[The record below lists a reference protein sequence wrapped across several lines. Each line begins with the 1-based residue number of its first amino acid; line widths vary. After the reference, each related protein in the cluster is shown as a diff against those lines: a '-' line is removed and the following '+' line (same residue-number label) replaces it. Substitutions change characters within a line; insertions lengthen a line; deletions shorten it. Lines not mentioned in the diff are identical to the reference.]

1 MERPIPAPFVRLGPP
16 EPACPLIVSVPHA
29 GRCYPSALLARS
41 ALPVETLAALEDR
54 HVDALAEGLPA
65 MGITTFV
72 ATRARAWIDLNRDER
87 EVDPAMVSPPPRAAT
102 LIASAKM
109 RGGLGLIPRRVAGAG
124 DILWHR
130 LPAEEV
136 AARIESDHRPW
147 HGAIADA
154 LKQAHARFGIA
165 LLLDLHSM
173 PPLAAEAGRMA
184 ARLVIGDRHGRSS
197 DARFVTR
204 LLAAAQALP
213 VARNV
218 PYAGGYTLERHGRPA
233 VGIHALQLE
242 VDRTLYLAPD
252 LRALGGGVEAMRQ
265 LVQTLVSALRS
276 ELTLGSC
283 PAMQAAE

>member
-1 MERPIPAPFVRLGPP
+1 MERPTPAPFVRFGPP

-29 GRCYPSALLARS
+29 GRVYPPALLARS

-54 HVDALAEGLPA
+54 HVDALATGLPA
-65 MGITTFV
+65 MGITMFI

-87 EVDPAMVSPPPRAAT
+87 EIDPAMVSPPPRAAG

-124 DILWHR
+124 DILWQR

-147 HGAIADA
+147 HDA
-154 LKQAHARFGIA
+154 VAVALDQARARFGMA

-173 PPLAAEAGRMA
+173 PPLAAAGGRDA

-213 VARNV
+213 VARNA

-233 VGIHALQLE
+233 AGIHAIQLE
-242 VDRTLYLAPD
+242 VDRTLYLESD
-252 LRALGGGVEAMRQ
+252 MRSLGDGIGTTRRLVEAMAR
-265 LVQTLVSALRS
+265 ALQD
-276 ELTLGSC
+276 ELAAPG
-283 PAMQAAE
+283 PAMLAAE